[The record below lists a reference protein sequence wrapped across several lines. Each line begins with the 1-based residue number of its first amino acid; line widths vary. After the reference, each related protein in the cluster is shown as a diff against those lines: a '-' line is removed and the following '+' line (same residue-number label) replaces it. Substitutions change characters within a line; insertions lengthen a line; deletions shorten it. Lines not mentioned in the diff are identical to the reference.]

1 MIILETKLITKIY
14 SQLKNSEIVH
24 VKEKERNNCTYH
36 VICVY
41 SLVGNLK
48 LISKVAPRNTS
59 KSDYYQTLSTRS
71 AIVITL
77 TNEKKHNNLLS
88 ESLQ

>member
-1 MIILETKLITKIY
+1 MSKHQTIKNKYDLIEQLISSSTNET
-14 SQLKNSEIVH
+14 
-24 VKEKERNNCTYH
+24 NN
-36 VICVY
+36 
-41 SLVGNLK
+41 GNLK